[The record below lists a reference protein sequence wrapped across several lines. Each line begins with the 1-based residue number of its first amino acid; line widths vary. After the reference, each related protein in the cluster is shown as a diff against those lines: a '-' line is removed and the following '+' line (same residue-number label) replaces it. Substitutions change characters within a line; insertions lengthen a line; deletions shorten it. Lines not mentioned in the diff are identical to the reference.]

1 METFRPVRQFD
12 MNIEDNRMAAEWEK
26 WKRQLECYFSA
37 SGVMDQSDK
46 LAKLLYLGG
55 PDLQE
60 LYENLPDAK
69 RVPLVV
75 AEPPH
80 YVVAIKALDDHFEPK
95 RMVAY
100 ERYLFRQM
108 TQKPLERLSDFALR
122 LRIQAKRCGFS
133 SEHFEE
139 MIVDQIT
146 EKCNSE
152 LLRVEI
158 LKKDRRSLSEIIALG
173 TTMADTK
180 AKSMQM
186 SKMSGYT
193 DETKIQMVRD
203 RPIRFMPRFPAK
215 KVAMNQGTVM
225 TCYACGR
232 LGHLKSS
239 KWCPAKEAQ
248 CNKCQAY
255 GHFSNTCFR
264 FSRNHQDQSSGLGKR
279 KADSRSDNIG
289 NEFSGKPA
297 KRIRAVTE
305 EDAKEKLMDREDG
318 YVFYA
323 MGSNEFHF
331 TVGGVTIQ
339 MTIDSG
345 ADANIIS
352 LGTWNQMKEAG
363 VHVTDQGQ
371 PDQVLKAYASDIA
384 LKLIGTFKAKILA
397 GSNEA
402 DAKFYV
408 VDGDHQCLLGA
419 KTAQEL
425 HVLKIGFD
433 IASVKNSTNTFP
445 KIKGVLLEIP
455 IDESAQ
461 PVQQPY
467 RRAPIAL
474 EGLIEKRLHVLL
486 DQDIIE
492 KVSKPSAWVSPLV
505 PVLKDSGEVRLCVDM
520 WRANR
525 AVLREKHPLPV
536 IDELL
541 GGINGAIRFSK
552 LDIKDAYH
560 QIEISERSREITTFI
575 TKYGLFR

>member
-1 METFRPVRQFD
+1 
-12 MNIEDNRMAAEWEK
+12 MAAEWEK
-26 WKRQLECYFSA
+26 WKRQLECYFNA
-37 SGVMDQSDK
+37 SGIIDQSDK

-60 LYENLPDAK
+60 LYDNLPDAK

-80 YVVAIKALDDHFEPK
+80 YDVAIEALNDHFEPK
-95 RMVAY
+95 RMTAY

-108 TQKPLERLSDFALR
+108 TQKPSERLSDFALR

-133 SEHFEE
+133 PEHFEE

-152 LLRVEI
+152 PLRAEI
-158 LKKDRRSLSEIIALG
+158 LKKDHRSLNEIIALG

-180 AKSMQM
+180 MKSMQM
-186 SKMSGYT
+186 SKMGGIAN
-193 DETKIQMVRD
+193 EARIQSVGDRQVR
-203 RPIRFMPRFPAK
+203 FKPRFPEE
-215 KVAMNQGTVM
+215 KVAMDHGTVM
-225 TCYACGR
+225 TCFACGF
-232 LGHLKSS
+232 LGHLKDS
-239 KWCPAKEAQ
+239 KWCPARKVQ
-248 CNKCQAY
+248 CLKCQDI
-255 GHFSNTCFR
+255 GHFARKCPR
-264 FSRNHQDQSSGLGKR
+264 YSRNHQSRNSGLGKR
-279 KADSRSDNIG
+279 KSDSRNDSPG
-289 NEFSGKPA
+289 NEFHGRPA
-297 KRIRAVTE
+297 KRIRAVSE
-305 EDAKEKLMDREDG
+305 EDAKEKRMDQEDG

-323 MGSNEFHF
+323 MGDNEFHF
-331 TVGGVTIQ
+331 TVGGVTIR

-352 LGTWNQMKEAG
+352 LGTWTQMKEAG
-363 VHVTDQGQ
+363 VLVTDQGR
-371 PDQVLKAYASDIA
+371 PDRVLKAYASDTA
-384 LKLIGTFKAKILA
+384 LKLVGTFKAKITA

-408 VDGDHQCLLGA
+408 VEGDHQCLLGA

-433 IASVKNSTNTFP
+433 IASVNAGFNTFP

-455 IDESAQ
+455 IDETAQ

-467 RRAPIAL
+467 RRAPIAM
-474 EGLIEKRLHVLL
+474 EGLIEKRLQVLL

-492 KVSKPSAWVSPLV
+492 RVTKPSAWVSPLV

-520 WRANR
+520 RRANR

-541 GGINGAIRFSK
+541 GGIDGAIRFSK

>member
-1 METFRPVRQFD
+1 
-12 MNIEDNRMAAEWEK
+12 
-26 WKRQLECYFSA
+26 
-37 SGVMDQSDK
+37 
-46 LAKLLYLGG
+46 
-55 PDLQE
+55 
-60 LYENLPDAK
+60 
-69 RVPLVV
+69 
-75 AEPPH
+75 
-80 YVVAIKALDDHFEPK
+80 
-95 RMVAY
+95 
-100 ERYLFRQM
+100 
-108 TQKPLERLSDFALR
+108 
-122 LRIQAKRCGFS
+122 
-133 SEHFEE
+133 
-139 MIVDQIT
+139 
-146 EKCNSE
+146 
-152 LLRVEI
+152 
-158 LKKDRRSLSEIIALG
+158 
-173 TTMADTK
+173 
-180 AKSMQM
+180 M
-186 SKMSGYT
+186 SKSGYT
-193 DETKIQMVRD
+193 DETKIQTVRD
-203 RPIRFMPRFPAK
+203 RPIRFKPRFPVA
-215 KVAMNQGTVM
+215 KVAMNHGTVM

-232 LGHLKSS
+232 LGHLKAS
-239 KWCPAKEAQ
+239 KWCPAREAQ

-255 GHFSNTCFR
+255 GHFSKMCYR
-264 FSRNHQDQSSGLGKR
+264 FSQNYQDRNVRLGKR
-279 KADSRSDNIG
+279 NSNSRNDSLG
-289 NEFSGKPA
+289 NEFVGRPA

-305 EDAKEKLMDREDG
+305 EDEKEKLMDQEDG

-331 TVGGVTIQ
+331 TVGGVTIR

-352 LGTWNQMKEAG
+352 LRTWNQMKEAG
-363 VHVTDQGQ
+363 VHVTDQGP
-371 PDQVLKAYASDIA
+371 PDRVLKAYASDTA

-408 VDGDHQCLLGA
+408 VDGDHQCLLGT

-433 IASVKNSTNTFP
+433 IASVSDKSKTFP
-445 KIKGVLLEIP
+445 KVKGVLLEIP
-455 IDESAQ
+455 IDGSAQ
-461 PVQQPY
+461 PVQQPN

-474 EGLIEKRLHVLL
+474 EGLIEKRLQVLL

-492 KVSKPSAWVSPLV
+492 RVTRPSPWVSPLV

-520 WRANR
+520 RRANR

-541 GGINGAIRFSK
+541 GGIEGAIRFSK